1 MAKMGRPKKKQIPKK
16 HPGGRPEK
24 YRPEL
29 CELAGRGCMLG
40 DTNDVLATRFG
51 VNVAT
56 IKRWMNKYPEFCAA
70 IKKGREE
77 ADQNVAISLYKRA
90 IGYSH
95 PSEELFCYQGEV
107 TRVPTTKHYPPD
119 TAAAIIWL
127 GNRRPDLWRAKPEP
141 GDGAPDNPT
150 PVRVVVQ
157 VEDASRV

>member
-1 MAKMGRPKKKQIPKK
+1 MERPKKKQIPKK

-24 YRPEL
+24 YRPEF

-77 ADQNVAISLYKRA
+77 DREAMERHGQAGATEKQNS
-90 IGYSH
+90 G
-95 PSEELFCYQGEV
+95 C
-107 TRVPTTKHYPPD
+107 
-119 TAAAIIWL
+119 
-127 GNRRPDLWRAKPEP
+127 
-141 GDGAPDNPT
+141 
-150 PVRVVVQ
+150 
-157 VEDASRV
+157 